1 VTFSVVLDVAVGD
14 VDGVGLE
21 HDDADPEAR
30 ELEDG
35 GDGAVV
41 SKPVLASVMEK
52 PNTLAAS
59 LRWSRRSVLVLVG
72 RPEMTHTLQKALANS
87 SGS

>member
-1 VTFSVVLDVAVGD
+1 
-14 VDGVGLE
+14 
-21 HDDADPEAR
+21 
-30 ELEDG
+30 
-35 GDGAVV
+35 
-41 SKPVLASVMEK
+41 MEK